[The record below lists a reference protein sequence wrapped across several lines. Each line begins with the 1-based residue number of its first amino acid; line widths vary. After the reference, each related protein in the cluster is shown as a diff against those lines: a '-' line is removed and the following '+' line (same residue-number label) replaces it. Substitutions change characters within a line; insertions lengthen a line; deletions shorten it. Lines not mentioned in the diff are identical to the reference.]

1 MSRQIVRLTDTKIK
15 NAKPE
20 DSPLYDGDNL
30 MLKITKASKRWYF
43 RFKQAGTD
51 KYTEKA
57 LCKPNDYPT
66 VSLAKAR
73 EITAKYKKAIAE
85 NKDPFK
91 KAETITIK
99 RVFDEW
105 KQKFNNSL
113 LQKVKERKV
122 AEVKNNFIDKIDEYT
137 PINDITKREL
147 VDILEQRAQ
156 TAPAR
161 AKRFQGYLNEIFS
174 YAETKGYIENN
185 FIKNISLNSLME
197 QHKTENYKAI
207 TDEAD
212 FKKLVKVIYSLDNSP
227 INTALKILLHLP
239 LRSANLIS
247 MQWREI
253 DFMQKE
259 LKIPRPNMKVKS
271 GDDFI
276 LPLRVIKCKHI
287 TAQGLN
293 NRLKLLGFTEKL
305 KQTAHSFRSTFRT
318 IAQNHIDEIPIKNPR
333 DAIESFL
340 DHKIGNSVEMI
351 YNRAD
356 YKKEKIAVAKWWSEF
371 IIKIRDEK

>member
-91 KAETITIK
+91 KAEIITIK

-147 VDILEQRAQ
+147 VNILEQRAQ

-185 FIKNISLNSLME
+185 F
-197 QHKTENYKAI
+197 
-207 TDEAD
+207 
-212 FKKLVKVIYSLDNSP
+212 
-227 INTALKILLHLP
+227 
-239 LRSANLIS
+239 S
-247 MQWREI
+247 M
-253 DFMQKE
+253 
-259 LKIPRPNMKVKS
+259 
-271 GDDFI
+271 
-276 LPLRVIKCKHI
+276 
-287 TAQGLN
+287 
-293 NRLKLLGFTEKL
+293 RL
-305 KQTAHSFRSTFRT
+305 
-318 IAQNHIDEIPIKNPR
+318 
-333 DAIESFL
+333 
-340 DHKIGNSVEMI
+340 
-351 YNRAD
+351 
-356 YKKEKIAVAKWWSEF
+356 
-371 IIKIRDEK
+371 

>member
-1 MSRQIVRLTDTKIK
+1 MSKQIVKLTDTKIK
-15 NAKPE
+15 NAKPK

-147 VDILEQRAQ
+147 VNILEQRAQ

-185 FIKNISLNSLME
+185 F
-197 QHKTENYKAI
+197 
-207 TDEAD
+207 
-212 FKKLVKVIYSLDNSP
+212 
-227 INTALKILLHLP
+227 
-239 LRSANLIS
+239 
-247 MQWREI
+247 
-253 DFMQKE
+253 
-259 LKIPRPNMKVKS
+259 
-271 GDDFI
+271 
-276 LPLRVIKCKHI
+276 
-287 TAQGLN
+287 
-293 NRLKLLGFTEKL
+293 
-305 KQTAHSFRSTFRT
+305 
-318 IAQNHIDEIPIKNPR
+318 
-333 DAIESFL
+333 SFL
-340 DHKIGNSVEMI
+340 N
-351 YNRAD
+351 Y
-356 YKKEKIAVAKWWSEF
+356 F
-371 IIKIRDEK
+371 IIKNCQ